1 MNFNKTLIATF
12 IGAALASV
20 TLGVTASPAT
30 SNLQSYHAA
39 ENISSTVNRLVKPK
53 QQSKMSASASGMR
66 NNYDAQLG
74 KTTFQWAAK
83 DQAPANIGSIAKE
96 HQLSFA
102 ANHYLTQL
110 NGMSAK
116 KQGALA
122 AVLTSVHDRGHGAKI
137 AKFKQ
142 ELNGVEVFNREY
154 NVMMDAEFNLV
165 ASSGYFASLSA
176 VDDAK
181 SPKFIGLAFGDATSA
196 ISNAFAAMGRNK
208 NSIELTK
215 VRTAG
220 KYTHYQALS
229 SDKYQILGEPRAKQV
244 YFESKGKL
252 VAAYYIEIEA
262 SDSDSVDSNYYSYVI
277 SADSGKVLVKHN
289 LTVADS
295 DFSYRVYADEDGMNK
310 PWQGPHGKVIPAES
324 VDQVDTRVYLDAP
337 LVTLTSGPIGT
348 QDAWLAD
355 DATTTQGNN
364 VNAYVD
370 AIAPDGFSNGDYTA
384 TLTSANTFDYKY
396 DETKAESSKIN
407 RQAAIVNLF
416 YLNNYLHDAY
426 YDHGFD
432 EVSGNAQADNFG
444 RGGVDGDAL
453 LAEAQDN
460 SGFGNANMTTPA
472 DGVSPKMQMYLFDS
486 KDAVNGEDYGLDVTS
501 HDDLGM
507 LDVVRRSNFGQG
519 QFDIQGDVVRIDDG
533 FDVAND
539 GCEAAVNGDELQG
552 KIALID
558 RGACNFTLKVLNA
571 QNAGVIGALIANNTD
586 DGTPA
591 PMGGSDDLVK
601 IPNVGINYADGQNI
615 DSKLALD
622 ETVSVAMFNDKPF
635 KGSSWDNAIVAHEW
649 GHYISNRLVGGG
661 SGLINQQ
668 GDSMGEGWGDFHA
681 LLLISEKDD
690 ALIAGNELFQKPYAA
705 VTYVDSFYYG
715 IRNYPYSTD
724 MEVNPLTFAN
734 VMMGNGTGV
743 DEFGRAEVHDA
754 GEPWAAMLWDSYVA
768 LINDERHSF
777 DEARSLMMGYLVAG
791 YKMTPIAPTYT
802 EARDA
807 LLAAAY
813 ANDAEDYKL
822 ILAAFARRGM
832 GLGAVSPERFSTD
845 HAGVIESNLTE
856 FSEFAV
862 NQHNLNVNYEGLT
875 SGYCSNDSVLDKG
888 ETGTVSFTIN
898 NSGSEVLSGLV
909 GQVEVV
915 SDHDVTFANEGL
927 VTFADLDLFAS
938 ATSAPLEFTLNDAAT
953 ADQLELKITFPDV
966 AEGTQAPD
974 EYLVSTLV
982 NFDFESRAPV
992 ANQSTDNMETNS
1004 FFVDWQENVMFG
1016 DEFAQGT
1023 QSYDDGDNVGWF
1035 ASYGY
1040 NLGAQ
1045 TMYLNNNDFQS
1056 DVAVETATFL
1066 VGYGGDFSMSF
1077 WHFYGLEADWDGG
1090 VVEIS
1095 INGDE
1100 WVDVTAVG
1108 GTFDLGYDGE
1118 LEGGDSQALS
1128 DRPVFTGRNN
1138 SDGWGNMDRVDFGSA
1153 LNGNEVKL
1161 RFRIASDLY
1170 ANDFGWWIDN
1180 VTFTNIQSSV
1190 FSDVVAGDAKACDN
1204 RMPYLTV
1211 ADDFAVNEGES
1222 ASLAATASDPNGDE
1236 LTYSWTQVSGTAVT
1250 LAAVDSANA
1259 TFTAPEVV
1267 SGSEALVFEL
1277 TVDDGRDTLSKQL
1290 TVTVQ
1295 DVVVVVEP
1303 EPKKKSS
1310 SGGTTGLLALLLL
1323 PLAIFRRRK

>member
-1 MNFNKTLIATF
+1 MNFNKTPIATF
-12 IGAALASV
+12 IGAALA
-20 TLGVTASPAT
+20 TAALGVSASPSA
-30 SNLQSYHAA
+30 SNLQSYHAT
-39 ENISSTVNRLVKPK
+39 ENINSTVNRLVKPK
-53 QQSKMSASASGMR
+53 QQAKMTASASGMR

-102 ANHYLTQL
+102 ANHYLAQL
-110 NGMSAK
+110 TGMSAK

-122 AVLTSVHDRGHGAKI
+122 AVLTSVHDRGHGGKI

-154 NVMMDAEFNLV
+154 NVMMDADFNLV
-165 ASSGYFASLSA
+165 ASSGYFASLTA
-176 VDDAK
+176 VADAK
-181 SPKFIGLAFGDATSA
+181 SPKFVGLAFGDATSA
-196 ISNAFAAMGRNK
+196 ISSAFAAMGGNK
-208 NSIELTK
+208 NSVELSE

-220 KYTHYQALS
+220 KYTSYKAVS
-229 SDKYQILGEPRAKQV
+229 SDKYQILGEPRTKQV

-262 SDSDSVDSNYYSYVI
+262 ADSDSVDSNYFSFVI

-324 VDQVDTRVYLDAP
+324 VDQIDTSIYLDAP
-337 LVTLTSGPIGT
+337 LVTLASGPIST
-348 QDAWLAD
+348 QDAWLAI

-370 AIAPDGFSNGDYTA
+370 AISPDGFSNGDYTA

-396 DETKAESSKIN
+396 DETKAESSKVN

-416 YLNNYLHDAY
+416 YLNNYLHDEF

-432 EVSGNAQADNFG
+432 EAAGNAQADNFG
-444 RGGVDGDAL
+444 RGGVGGDAL
-453 LAEAQDN
+453 LAEVQDN
-460 SGFGNANMTTPA
+460 SGFNNANMSTPA
-472 DGVSPKMQMYLFDS
+472 DGVSPTMQMYLWDS
-486 KDAVNGEDYGLDVTS
+486 KDAVNGEDYGLNVTS
-501 HDDLGM
+501 HEDLGM
-507 LDVVRRSNFGQG
+507 IDVVQRSSFGQG
-519 QFDIQGDVVRIDDG
+519 QFDIQGDVIRIDDG

-571 QNAGVIGALIANNTD
+571 QNAGAIGVLIANNND

-591 PMGGSDDLVK
+591 PMGGSDDLVT
-601 IPNVGINYADGQNI
+601 IPSVGITFADCKEI
-615 DSKLALD
+615 DDKLALD

-635 KGSSWDNAIVAHEW
+635 KASSWDNAIVAHEW
-649 GHYISNRLVGGG
+649 GHYISNRLVGDGA
-661 SGLINQQ
+661 GLINQQ
-668 GDSMGEGWGDFHA
+668 GRSMGEGWGDFHA

-705 VTYVDSFYYG
+705 ITYVDSFYSG

-724 MEVNPLTFAN
+724 METNPLTFAN
-734 VMMGNGTGV
+734 VMMGNGTSEDQYG
-743 DEFGRAEVHDA
+743 EAEVHDA

-777 DEARSLMMGYLVAG
+777 DEARSLMMDYLVAG
-791 YKMTPIAPTYT
+791 YKMTPVAPTYT

-813 ANDAEDYKL
+813 ANDAEDYQL

-862 NQHNLNVNYEGLT
+862 NQHNLNVNYEGFT

-915 SDHDVTFANEGL
+915 SDHDVTFANDGL
-927 VTFADLDLFAS
+927 VTFADLDLYAS
-938 ATSAPLEFTLNDAAT
+938 STSAPLEFTLNDAAT
-953 ADQLELKITFPDV
+953 ADQLELKITFPEV
-966 AEGTQAPD
+966 AEGTQAPE
-974 EYLVSTLV
+974 EYMVSTLV

-992 ANQSTDNMETNS
+992 ANQSTDNMETTS
-1004 FFVDWQENVMFG
+1004 LFVDWQENVMVG

-1023 QSYDDGDNVGWF
+1023 QSYDDGGNVGWF
-1035 ASYGY
+1035 ASFGY
-1040 NLGAQ
+1040 DLGAQ

-1056 DVAVETATFL
+1056 DVAVETATFE

-1077 WHFYGLEADWDGG
+1077 WHFYGIEADWDGG

-1100 WVDVTAVG
+1100 WVDVTSVG
-1108 GTFDLGYDGE
+1108 GTFDVGYDGE
-1118 LEGGDSQALS
+1118 LIENDAQALTE
-1128 DRPVFTGRNN
+1128 RMVFTGRNN
-1138 SDGWGNMDRVDFGSA
+1138 SNGWGNMERVNFGNA

-1170 ANDFGWWIDN
+1170 AADYGWWIDN

-1190 FSDVVAGDAKACDN
+1190 FSDVIAGDTNACDN
-1204 RMPYLTV
+1204 RLPYLTV
-1211 ADDFAVNEGES
+1211 ANDYEVNEGED
-1222 ASLAATASDPNGDE
+1222 ATLTATASDPNGDE

-1250 LAAVDSANA
+1250 LAAADSANA
-1259 TFTAPEVV
+1259 TFTAPEIA

-1277 TVDDGRDTLSKQL
+1277 SVDDGSDTVSQQL

-1295 DVVVVVEP
+1295 DVAVVEP
-1303 EPKKKSS
+1303 EPEKKSS

-1323 PLAIFRRRK
+1323 PLAILRRRK